1 MSDLHVR
8 YLLVGGGVASS
19 AAAGAI
25 RRRDREG
32 ALLLVGQEI
41 NRPYQRTALTSDYL
55 LRRVGRDAL
64 FTMPPDW
71 YERNG
76 VSLRTGT
83 RVSHLDTARQA
94 AILASGEEVSY
105 DRVLLAT
112 GATPRALEIPGAR
125 LPNLFYLRTLEDADR
140 LYHAVE
146 TAKLNGRRHDRGRGA
161 AAVIGG
167 GVLGVELAATLT
179 QLGLAVDLIVA
190 HPHPWARFAGD
201 NAGRLLAAYLQKNG
215 VNVHLA
221 APAQRLEGDGR
232 VQRVAL
238 GNGQTLPCD
247 FAVAAVGV
255 LPNKELLRGTPIA
268 AGKSIL
274 VDEHCRSSVPTVYA
288 AGDCAAVF
296 DPLFGKHCGLAH
308 WDDAAGTGAL
318 AGANMAAAALNEP
331 AARYDS
337 VGVSSTRVFDLP
349 VRAWGVPRLV
359 DRRIVRGTPP
369 PNAEAPQLIE
379 FGVASDGRLAHVLA
393 IGHADDE
400 ELLRQAVAGRARI
413 AGNEESLK
421 DPSAP
426 LAALFS

>member
-1 MSDLHVR
+1 MRDLHVR

-25 RRRDREG
+25 RERDREG
-32 ALLLVGQEI
+32 SLLLVGQEI
-41 NRPYQRTALTSDYL
+41 NRPYQRTALSSDYL
-55 LRRVGRDAL
+55 LRTVARDAL
-64 FTMPPDW
+64 FMMPPEW

-83 RVSHLDTARQA
+83 RVSHLDTARQS
-94 AILASGEEVSY
+94 AILGSGEEVSY

-112 GATPRALEIPGAR
+112 GATPRPLEIPGSR

-146 TAKLNGRRHDRGRGA
+146 TAKLNGRRHERGRGA
-161 AAVIGG
+161 AVVIGG
-167 GVLGVELAATLT
+167 GVLGVELAATLM
-179 QLGLAVDLIVA
+179 QLGMAVDLAVA
-190 HPHPWARFAGD
+190 QPHPWPRFAGD
-201 NAGRLLAAYLQKNG
+201 NAGRLLASYLQKYG
-215 VNVHLA
+215 VTVHLA

-232 VQRVAL
+232 VQRVVL
-238 GNGQTLPCD
+238 GDGQTLPCD

-255 LPNKELLRGTPIA
+255 TPNKELLRGTPIG

-274 VDEHCRSSVPTVYA
+274 VDEHCRSNATGVYA

-318 AGANMAAAALNEP
+318 AGRNMAAAELNEP
-331 AARYDS
+331 LDRYDS
-337 VGVSSTRVFDLP
+337 VGVFSTRVFDLP

-359 DRRIVRGTPP
+359 DRRIVRGTPTP
-369 PNAEAPQLIE
+369 SADAPQLIE
-379 FGVASDGRLAHVLA
+379 FGVAADGRLAHVLA
-393 IGHADDE
+393 IGHSEDE
-400 ELLRQAVAGRARI
+400 GLLRQAVASRARI
-413 AGNEESLK
+413 DGNEEALK
-421 DPSAP
+421 DPAGP
-426 LAALFS
+426 LTSLLP

>member
-1 MSDLHVR
+1 
-8 YLLVGGGVASS
+8 
-19 AAAGAI
+19 
-25 RRRDREG
+25 
-32 ALLLVGQEI
+32 
-41 NRPYQRTALTSDYL
+41 
-55 LRRVGRDAL
+55 
-64 FTMPPDW
+64 
-71 YERNG
+71 
-76 VSLRTGT
+76 
-83 RVSHLDTARQA
+83 
-94 AILASGEEVSY
+94 
-105 DRVLLAT
+105 
-112 GATPRALEIPGAR
+112 
-125 LPNLFYLRTLEDADR
+125 
-140 LYHAVE
+140 
-146 TAKLNGRRHDRGRGA
+146 
-161 AAVIGG
+161 
-167 GVLGVELAATLT
+167 
-179 QLGLAVDLIVA
+179 
-190 HPHPWARFAGD
+190 
-201 NAGRLLAAYLQKNG
+201 
-215 VNVHLA
+215 
-221 APAQRLEGDGR
+221 